1 MVEDTLLN
9 YLILYAFLELYE
21 VWWQKANTILGM
33 LARMYGEYQKSV
45 FVFLLMHPTFYFAI
59 MFVMISDYNPYA
71 LMLVSLKGGD
81 ILTKM
86 FLLKKVFIDR
96 NISEEFTQELL
107 TPLAKWM
114 PFLGL
119 FIYLPLIY
127 FTLV

>member
-1 MVEDTLLN
+1 
-9 YLILYAFLELYE
+9 
-21 VWWQKANTILGM
+21 
-33 LARMYGEYQKSV
+33 
-45 FVFLLMHPTFYFAI
+45 
-59 MFVMISDYNPYA
+59 
-71 LMLVSLKGGD
+71 
-81 ILTKM
+81 M

-96 NISEEFTQELL
+96 DISEEFTQELL

>member
-96 NISEEFTQELL
+96 DISEEFTRELL

-127 FTLV
+127 FTFV